1 MYAFA
6 SYITTATLSGI
17 GVAILIMVCM
27 TVAALFHRAAMGG
40 KKDLKG
46 KKTKVGILISVCFT

>member
-40 KKDLKG
+40 KKDGKG
-46 KKTKVGILISVCFT
+46 KKRKWGY